1 MKDLQSI
8 AKNAL
13 EALREQGADLASC
26 VISETETNELT
37 AETEGLTLL
46 RTLFD
51 QNAGL
56 TGIAEGRKGTGSVN
70 RLDAASLRAA
80 AAETMEGAKSAEPD
94 SCWELASEGG
104 GSIAWGPQTCDLD
117 RLLFR
122 TQELLDTI
130 EKDHPTLTVSQLVA
144 AHTSSRAVYAN
155 TNGVFYE
162 LTSGHYSFSLEVT
175 GHRGDKTSSFN
186 YCQVEVLDL
195 DRPILEQGNMPQTL
209 RNAEQLIDPPAMHGK
224 FQGTVVFTPDIL
236 PTMLYY
242 AVMKFASDESM
253 IQGTTAW
260 KDKLG
265 QRVADPAI
273 TFGSHPLDARIAV
286 GEQISGEG
294 YRSENYNIVEH
305 GVLKQMALSQYAANK
320 TGGVRAPNDD
330 LSLVMEPGTTPLR
343 DLIRSIDHGLLAGY
357 YSGGKPSSSGDFS
370 GVAKNSYLI
379 EHGELKP
386 ISEVMISGNLA
397 EMLNHLV
404 GISQETVCDGTMV
417 MPWAAFDGITIA
429 GN

>member
-1 MKDLQSI
+1 MKDLQTI
-8 AKNAL
+8 AKKAL
-13 EALREQGADLASC
+13 EALREQGATLASC
-26 VISETETNELT
+26 VISETETNEFT

-51 QNAGL
+51 QSAAL
-56 TGIAEGRKGTGSVN
+56 TGIAGGRKGASSIN
-70 RLDAASLRAA
+70 RLDEASLRTA
-80 AAETMEGAKSAEPD
+80 AAEAMEGAKAAEPD
-94 SCWELASEGG
+94 DCWELAAEGG
-104 GSIAWGPQTCDLD
+104 ERIAWGPRTCDLD
-117 RLLFR
+117 KLLFR
-122 TQELLDTI
+122 TRELLDTI
-130 EKDHPTLTVSQLVA
+130 AREHPLLIASQVIA
-144 AHTSSRAVYAN
+144 AHTARRAAYAN
-155 TNGVFYE
+155 TNGVCYE

-175 GHRGDKTSSFN
+175 GHQGDKTSSFN
-186 YCQVEVLDL
+186 YCQVETLDL

-209 RNAEQLIDPPAMHGK
+209 QNAERLIDPPAMHGK

-236 PTMLYY
+236 PEMLYS
-242 AVMKFASDESM
+242 AVEQFASDESM
-253 IQGTTAW
+253 IQGTAAW

-265 QRVADPAI
+265 QQVADPAI
-273 TFGSHPLDARIAV
+273 TFGSHPLDARIAM
-286 GEQISGEG
+286 GARISGEG
-294 YRSENYNIVEH
+294 YKSENYNIVEH

-330 LSLVMEPGTTPLR
+330 MCLVMEPGTTPLR
-343 DLIRSIDHGLLAGY
+343 DLIRGIDHGLLAGY
-357 YSGGKPSSSGDFS
+357 FSGGQPSSSGDFS

-386 ISEVMISGNLA
+386 ICEVMISGNLA

-404 GISQETVCDGTMV
+404 GISQETVCDGSMV